1 MPVDGNVP
9 GMLLVVPIFTTAVAA
24 LGLLAGSTFDQA
36 ERAIYIL
43 GPTSVP
49 FFFLTGATYPL
60 DQMPRFVAA
69 FAQLIPSTAG
79 CMLSSRSI
87 RCARRWARLQARC

>member
-1 MPVDGNVP
+1 
-9 GMLLVVPIFTTAVAA
+9 VVPIFATAVAA
-24 LGLLAGSTFDQA
+24 LGLLAGSTFDRA

-60 DQMPRFVAA
+60 EQMPRFVAA

-79 CMLSSRSI
+79 VHAFVPLNQMR
-87 RCARRWARLQARC
+87 